1 MQDQAYSTCFSGG
14 SNPDWNCDPAN
25 PECYTYCYNTQ
36 CCYDPYGYECGGGN
50 YYSSFNWSVPATQG
64 EYLPATKF

>member
-50 YYSSFNWSVPATQG
+50 YYSSFNWSVPH
-64 EYLPATKF
+64 LIL